1 MAVANVPINILNAH
15 SSHAIWGFQSMF
27 FLKVFLAKKCCHTT
41 LKQQVPYYIIYY
53 KGSRYL
59 LTEWSVCYRD
69 WNCLRSVAAPRPF
82 WTGQKFAQFWHLSNT
97 KCKDCST
104 FRAKSCK
111 DKGVAA
117 ILLHTTWTIF
127 QSTSSIFGRPRYPVM
142 LHRSGMKNSFR
153 LERFVSCIA
162 SLGCVVLLKCFH
174 HCSCHWKITNIGTT
188 KTHPQQSY
196 RWFVTTKAYESMPP
210 RRRCKTSTK

>member
-111 DKGVAA
+111 DKGFAA
-117 ILLHTTWTIF
+117 ILLHTKLEPSFSQHQAFLVDPDIQWC
-127 QSTSSIFGRPRYPVM
+127 STEAEWR
-142 LHRSGMKNSFR
+142 
-153 LERFVSCIA
+153 IA
-162 SLGCVVLLKCFH
+162 SDLKGL
-174 HCSCHWKITNIGTT
+174 S
-188 KTHPQQSY
+188 
-196 RWFVTTKAYESMPP
+196 VA
-210 RRRCKTSTK
+210 